1 MAAPRQRKG
10 LSRARNER
18 SCSVK
23 ATGMCAIAWLAL
35 LVFSA
40 GTYCAPPHGASV
52 RGERDVYAVRDE
64 YRTSRNVTI
73 LHRWSDEEAVV
84 NETGFDYSA
93 GDESDEYGGEY
104 TTENSRVDALPS
116 TAIKRMGT
124 VKRESA
130 FVPRGPERKAP
141 SADGRALPRKP
152 VRSDTGTITH
162 TVKKNDTLFS
172 LARRHGCT
180 IDEITGLN
188 GLKKNDSIKVGMRL
202 RIPVSGAR
210 RSTKREAAA
219 GTTEPVA
226 NVDFRWPLPRVLAV
240 RRDSAE
246 GVKPLG
252 VEITGSPGAV
262 VVSAAPGTVKRI
274 GDMRGYG
281 RYVIISHD
289 GRFVTVYSRMGE
301 IRVKEGEKINA
312 GAVIGRI
319 DDGSRSIHFQIGR
332 GGKPVDPLRY
342 LPEKS

>member
-1 MAAPRQRKG
+1 M
-10 LSRARNER
+10 
-18 SCSVK
+18 K

-35 LVFSA
+35 LVFSG

-52 RGERDVYAVRDE
+52 RRERELYAPGHE
-64 YRTSRNVTI
+64 YRTSGNVTI

-84 NETGFDYSA
+84 NESGFDYSA
-93 GDESDEYGGEY
+93 GDEDDEYDGGY
-104 TTENSRVDALPS
+104 AGDNDQIQANMPGRENR
-116 TAIKRMGT
+116 KGT
-124 VKRESA
+124 NKKEGVSISH
-130 FVPRGPERKAP
+130 GPLKNASVGKA
-141 SADGRALPRKP
+141 RALPRTTVASSAP
-152 VRSDTGTITH
+152 VTTY
-162 TVKKNDTLFS
+162 TVKKNDTLYS

-180 IDEITGLN
+180 IDEITALN

-202 RIPVSGAR
+202 RIPGSGAR
-210 RSTKREAAA
+210 SSAVKGPAAVSPGQSA
-219 GTTEPVA
+219 K
-226 NVDFRWPLPRVLAV
+226 VDFRWPLPRVLAV

-252 VEITGSPGAV
+252 VEITGSPGAT

-289 GRFVTVYSRMGE
+289 ERFVTVYSRMGE
-301 IRVKEGEKINA
+301 IRVKEGEKITS
-312 GAVIGRI
+312 GVVIGRI

-342 LPEKS
+342 LPERS